1 MVDNPP
7 PPFLEFLVD
16 LVTLFSIFAILLLS
30 LVSLLL
36 ILHLY
41 LKSSTAAAS
50 SPSRRHLRS
59 FNSLWAVRS
68 LLVLFVALWA
78 FTELLVIPS
87 FRRRYLAPFLPKSL
101 TIPQQICLC
110 RLHVTLS
117 LGLFQPGFL
126 VALLY
131 LVKISVKKSTPR
143 GSRAILS
150 IAATCLPVLLLQL
163 VFIFGASSGLFRL
176 PPFFNRSYLLPRT
189 VLSPNN
195 KIPIAAAHGN
205 DAVLCLYPL
214 MSCVVFGSFVVWY
227 LAAFSISCFKAL
239 TLVINKGLRLRL
251 YGLTLVVMITLPLQL
266 VCLGFSVLWTPR
278 DEPYAVLS
286 LFIFLAAFVMA
297 AAGEG
302 ILVIRPIADSLA
314 ADQEIQLGSGRA
326 IQLGSSQAA
335 VVVLPTVATEEEEEK
350 AMVVVGP
357 ATEETTADRSS
368 HSVQV

>member
-7 PPFLEFLVD
+7 PPPFLQFLAD
-16 LVTLFSIFAILLLS
+16 LVALFSIFAILLLS

-36 ILHLY
+36 ILHLH
-41 LKSSTAAAS
+41 LKSSTAAAGGH
-50 SPSRRHLRS
+50 HLRS
-59 FNSLWAVRS
+59 FNSLWTVRS
-68 LLVLFVALWA
+68 VLVLFVSLWA

-87 FRRRYLAPFLPKSL
+87 FRRHYLPKSL

-110 RLHVTLS
+110 RLHVSLN

-143 GSRAILS
+143 GSRAVLS
-150 IAATCLPVLLLQL
+150 ISATCLPALLLQL

-195 KIPIAAAHGN
+195 NKIPIAAGN

-214 MSCVVFGSFVVWY
+214 MSCVVFGAFVVWY
-227 LAAFSISCFKAL
+227 LSAFSISCFKAL
-239 TLVINKGLRLRL
+239 TLVINQGLRFRL
-251 YGLTLVVMITLPLQL
+251 YGLTLVVMVALPLQL

-286 LFIFLAAFVMA
+286 LVIFLAAFVMA

-302 ILVIRPIADSLA
+302 VMVIRPIADSLA
-314 ADQEIQLGSGRA
+314 ADQEIQLGSGKV

-335 VVVLPTVATEEEEEK
+335 VVFRTEEEEEK
-350 AMVVVGP
+350 AVVVVAA
-357 ATEETTADRSS
+357 ATEETTAGGSS
-368 HSVQV
+368 RSVQL